1 MNLGP
6 GRPRA
11 PTRKTAP
18 GWVLSYECALSELL
32 ELPSRKKGGA
42 LGICETPTTQSSQ
55 SITLSGIYTLLD
67 SRSHILI
74 SPLLRKWPLSY
85 SFFTE
90 AQCHFLPSP
99 SG

>member
-1 MNLGP
+1 MRSSQCPRLNLGP

-32 ELPSRKKGGA
+32 ELQSRKKGGA
-42 LGICETPTTQSSQ
+42 LGICEAPTTQSWQ
-55 SITLSGIYTLLD
+55 SITLSGTYTPLD

-74 SPLLRKWPLSY
+74 SNCLSEIRGGPY
-85 SFFTE
+85 IPIIRF
-90 AQCHFLPSP
+90 
-99 SG
+99 